1 MCGIAGFIS
10 LPPREN
16 GLELLKSMSG
26 ALRHRGPD
34 GEGYW
39 VDESRQVGLGHR
51 RLSII
56 DLSEN
61 ASQPMHVNGRYVII
75 FNGEIYNYLELKELL
90 KTKGYSFRTD
100 SDTEVLVCIYDAFKE
115 KCLQYLDG
123 MFAFVIYDKKER
135 KIFGARD
142 RFGEKPFFYFRKEDS
157 FFFASEI
164 KALWAAGIEKEIDNE
179 FLFNY
184 LSFGYLSDPRHPER
198 SFYKNIEKLPPSTY
212 FVFDVVNYTFKKDR
226 YWDVDWRVTDNNISE
241 NEAKEKLQF
250 LLCGSVSRRLRADV
264 PIGSSLSGGL
274 DSSIIVTLLDLLD
287 KNKQIKRKSFSASFP
302 GFVKDET
309 AYQEIVIKNT
319 SVEPHFVYPDI
330 ESFIENYDRIS
341 YHQDEP
347 FGSASINIQYE
358 VFKKAKE
365 LQTTVLLDGQGADE
379 ILAGYHGY
387 YHAFFDE
394 LRMGSKKQM
403 VVEKQ
408 HYDELHRDNSINPK
422 LRINDY
428 KSIKHFVPNSFK
440 EFYRNRFAKTARAK
454 RIFSKDFLSRGDQR
468 VFEVKENFSTLNE
481 ALYYSTFTFGLEE
494 LLRYADRNSMA
505 HSREVRL
512 PFLAHELVEFVFSLP
527 AHFKIRNGWTKWI
540 LRESFDKKVDQRI
553 VWRKDKIG
561 YEAPQKSFLNTDFAR
576 DLLSTSL
583 RKLNAS
589 NILSKDTGFVSDEKA
604 NWRLLNLSSYL

>member
-10 LPPREN
+10 SSVKEN
-16 GLELLKSMSG
+16 GLDLTRCMTD
-26 ALRHRGPD
+26 ALEHRGPD
-34 GEGYW
+34 GEGHW
-39 VDESRQVGLGHR
+39 MDETCRVALAHR

-61 ASQPMHVNGRYVII
+61 ASQPMHVNERYVIV
-75 FNGEIYNYLELKELL
+75 FNGEIYNYVELKELL
-90 KTKGYSFRTD
+90 KSKGYRFHSE
-100 SDTEVLVCIYDAFKE
+100 SDTEVLVCVYDAFKE
-115 KCLQYLDG
+115 KCLDYLDG
-123 MFAFVIYDKKER
+123 MFAFVIYDKEAGKV
-135 KIFGARD
+135 FGARD
-142 RFGEKPFFYFRKEDS
+142 RFGEKPFFYSMKDDCL
-157 FFFASEI
+157 FFASEI
-164 KALWAAGIEKEIDNE
+164 KALWAAGIKKEMHPD

-184 LSFGYLSDPRHPER
+184 LTFGYVSDPKNPQR
-198 SFYKNIEKLPPSTY
+198 SFYKDIEKLPPSSY
-212 FVFDVVNYTFKKDR
+212 FIFDIASYSFKIKK
-226 YWDVDWRVTDNNISE
+226 YWGVDWKVTDGMISE
-241 NEAKEKLQF
+241 NEAKEKLIY
-250 LLCGSVSRRLRADV
+250 LLSASVNRRLRSDV

-274 DSSIIVTLLDLLD
+274 DSSIIVTLLDSLD
-287 KNKQIKRKSFSASFP
+287 VNKSIRRKTFSASFP

-309 AYQEIVIKNT
+309 RYQQIVIDDT
-319 SVEPHFVYPDI
+319 SVDPHFVYPDV
-330 ESFIENYDRIS
+330 ETFIENYDRIC

-394 LRMGSKKQM
+394 LRMSSKKLM

-408 HYDELHRDNSINPK
+408 HYDQLHRDNSINPK
-422 LRINDY
+422 LHIDDY

-468 VFEVKENFSTLNE
+468 VFEVKENFATLNE

-512 PFLAHELVEFVFSLP
+512 PFLSHELVEFVFSLP

-540 LRESFDKKVDQRI
+540 LRESFDKKVDKRI
-553 VWRKDKIG
+553 IWRKDKIG

-589 NILSKDTGFVSDEKA
+589 NILSKDGGFVSDEKA